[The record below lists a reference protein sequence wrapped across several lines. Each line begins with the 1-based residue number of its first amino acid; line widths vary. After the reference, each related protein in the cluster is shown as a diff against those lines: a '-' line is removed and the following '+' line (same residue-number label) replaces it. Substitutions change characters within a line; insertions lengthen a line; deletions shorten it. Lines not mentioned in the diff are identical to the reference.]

1 LQAGMKIFPSRARE
15 TMGNKIRIGLVF
27 GGKSAEH
34 EISLQSAKNILDA
47 LDKGKYQAVLIGID
61 KEGKWLLGKP
71 GADNSALA
79 AGGPLPIPPAA
90 ENRMALMPGDSQG
103 LLEVSGARAFEEV
116 DVIFPVLHGPYG
128 EDGSVQ
134 GLLKLAGIPF
144 VGPSILGSAVSMDK
158 DFTKRLL
165 RDAGIKVADFLVFHK
180 HRKNSVRFEEVSG
193 ILGLPFFV
201 KPANLGSSVGISK
214 VRTESE
220 LRAALEKA
228 FAFDRKILIERAI
241 KGREIECGILGN
253 ENPSASVLGEVL
265 PKADFYSYEAKYI
278 DENGA
283 ALELPARLSG
293 EKSDEMRRLA
303 LRAFDILA
311 CEGMARVDFFLTEEG
326 EILVNEVN
334 TIPGFTR
341 NSMYPKLWE
350 LSGVPYPRLIDRLVE
365 LALERHAREKELR
378 TSYQ

>member
-1 LQAGMKIFPSRARE
+1 
-15 TMGNKIRIGLVF
+15 MGDKIRIGLVF
-27 GGKSAEH
+27 GGKSVEH
-34 EISLQSAKNILDA
+34 EISLQSAKNIFDA
-47 LDKGKYQAVLIGID
+47 LNKEKYQAVLIGID

-71 GADNSALA
+71 LPEETGSK
-79 AGGPLPIPPAA
+79 AGNRLPIPNLA
-90 ENRMALMPGDSQG
+90 ENRMALVPGDSQG
-103 LLEVSGARAFEEV
+103 LLQISGAPSLKEV
-116 DVIFPVLHGPYG
+116 DVVFPVLHGPYG

-165 RDAGIKVADFLVFHK
+165 RDAGIKVADFLVYGK
-180 HRKNSVRFEEVSG
+180 HQMKSIRFQEVTAS
-193 ILGLPFFV
+193 LGLPFFV

-214 VRTESE
+214 VRSESE
-220 LRAALEKA
+220 MHAALEKA

-253 ENPSASVLGEVL
+253 ENPSASILGEVL

-283 ALELPARLSG
+283 ALELPARLSE
-293 EKSDEMRRLA
+293 EKSAEMRGLA
-303 LRAFDILA
+303 LRVFDILA
-311 CEGMARVDFFLTEEG
+311 CEGMARVDFFLTDAG
-326 EILVNEVN
+326 EVLVNEVN

-350 LSGVPYPRLIDRLVE
+350 MSGVPYPKLIDRLVE
-365 LALERHAREKELR
+365 LALERHALEKDLK